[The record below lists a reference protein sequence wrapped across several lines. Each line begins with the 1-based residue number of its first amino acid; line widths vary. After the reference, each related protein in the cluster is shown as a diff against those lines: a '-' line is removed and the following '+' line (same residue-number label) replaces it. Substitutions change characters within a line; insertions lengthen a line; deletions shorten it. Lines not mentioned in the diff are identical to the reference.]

1 MPAKVYYDAD
11 ADLGLLRDKKLAV
24 IGYGSQGHA
33 HALNLKDSGMD
44 VRVGLR
50 KGSKS
55 WSKAEEAGLSVKT
68 VEDAAKEADII
79 MILINDEFQ
88 GDVYKESIAPYLE
101 RGNAIAFGHG
111 FNIHFGQ
118 VQPPEGVDV
127 FMVAPKGPGHLVRRV
142 YQEGKG
148 VPCLIAVQQ
157 NATGKARD
165 LALAWAKGIGGAR
178 AGVLETTFKEET
190 ETDLFGEQA
199 VLCGGATSL
208 VKAGFETL
216 VNAGYQPEIAYFE
229 CLHELKLIVDLMYE
243 AGIAGMRYS
252 ISDTAQYGDMT
263 RGPRIV
269 TDETKAEMGKILK
282 EIQNGQF
289 AKEWILEN
297 KANRPSFNAL
307 AAQDNSS
314 QIEQVGKELRA
325 LMSWVKKSDVVT
337 ATQTEEQPEAE
348 QQRVHHIEV

>member
-1 MPAKVYYDAD
+1 MPAKVYYDND
-11 ADLGLLRDKKLAV
+11 ADLNILRGKKIAV

-33 HALNLKDSGMD
+33 HSLNLKDSGLD

-50 KGSKS
+50 EGSKS
-55 WSKAEEAGLSVKT
+55 WSKAEEAGLTVKT
-68 VEDAAKEADII
+68 VAEAAKEADII
-79 MILINDEFQ
+79 MILVNDEFQ
-88 GDVYKESIAPYLE
+88 ADVYREHIEPNLTQ
-101 RGNAIAFGHG
+101 GNAIAFGHG

-118 VQPPEGVDV
+118 IKAPAGVDV
-127 FMVAPKGPGHLVRRV
+127 FMVAPKGPGHLVRRI
-142 YQEGKG
+142 YTEGKG

-165 LALAWAKGIGGAR
+165 IALAWAKGVGGTR

-190 ETDLFGEQA
+190 ETDLFGEQS
-199 VLCGGATSL
+199 VLCGGTTAL

-216 VNAGYQPEIAYFE
+216 VEAGYQPEIAYFE

-252 ISDTAQYGDMT
+252 ISDTAQFGDMT
-263 RGPRIV
+263 RGPRII
-269 TDETKAEMGKILK
+269 TDDTRAEMRRILK

-297 KANRPSFNAL
+297 KANRPHFNAL
-307 AAQDNSS
+307 AAQDNAS
-314 QIEQVGKELRA
+314 QIEAVGKELRG
-325 LMSWVKKSDVVT
+325 LMSWVKKTDVVT
-337 ATQTEEQPEAE
+337 ATEQVAQEQPV
-348 QQRVHHIEV
+348 RKIDI

>member
-1 MPAKVYYDAD
+1 MPVKVYYDND
-11 ADLGLLRDKKLAV
+11 ADLNVLKDKKIAV

-33 HALNLKDSGMD
+33 HALNLHDSGLD

-50 KGSKS
+50 PGSKR
-55 WSKAEEAGLSVKT
+55 WKQAEEAGLRVKSVG
-68 VEDAAKEADII
+68 EAAEEADII

-88 GDVYKESIAPYLE
+88 GDVYKQDIAAHMRPGKALV
-101 RGNAIAFGHG
+101 FGHG

-118 VQPPEGVDV
+118 IVPPAGVDV
-127 FMVAPKGPGHLVRRV
+127 FMVAPKGPGHLVRRQF
-142 YQEGKG
+142 QEGRG
-148 VPCLIAVQQ
+148 VPCLIAIAQDASG
-157 NATGKARD
+157 NAKN
-165 LALAWAKGIGGAR
+165 LSLAWAKGIGGSR

-199 VLCGGATSL
+199 VLCGGTTAL

-269 TDETKAEMGKILK
+269 NDETKAEMAKILK

-307 AAQDNSS
+307 AAQDNAS
-314 QIEQVGKELRA
+314 QIEAVGKQLRG
-325 LMSWVKKSDVVT
+325 LMSWVKKTDVV
-337 ATQTEEQPEAE
+337 EAVE
-348 QQRVHHIEV
+348 G